1 MVVKV
6 RRYKV
11 ATKYLKSSLEC
22 NETFALRHD
31 SVGTL
36 YAPYWYA
43 LKNGN
48 NRNINMEVNL
58 TYWMGTQ
65 ADAEFAS
72 SWHSDSAIDMCYIP
86 FTRSKQY
93 DSSILCYLRV
103 SANEVV
109 LRGNNENEAN
119 EAPLLTYTKNFK

>member
-22 NETFALRHD
+22 NEIFALRHD

-48 NRNINMEVNL
+48 NRNINIEVNL
-58 TYWMGTQ
+58 TYWMETQ
-65 ADAEFAS
+65 ADTEFAS

-103 SANEVV
+103 SVNEVV
-109 LRGNNENEAN
+109 LIGNNENRAN

>member
-31 SVGTL
+31 SVGTS

-48 NRNINMEVNL
+48 NRNINMKVNL

-72 SWHSDSAIDMCYIP
+72 SLHSDSAIDMCCIP

-93 DSSILCYLRV
+93 DSPILCYLKV
-103 SANEVV
+103 SMNEVV
-109 LRGNNENEAN
+109 LRGNNENGAN
-119 EAPLLTYTKNFK
+119 EAPLLTYIKNFK